1 MKYLKLVTFLLVTTV
16 MISGCT
22 DDFDELNTRTDSV
35 LANQIDGSS
44 LGAIFAQT
52 QYATMNGLHWRFQI
66 SENLFSDLY
75 AQYFSTTA
83 PNFDSDR
90 HVEVGRWIDLA
101 WSSFYGE
108 AAPQLKF
115 VEDFAAENNLALEGA
130 IAKVWKVQAYHRIT
144 DYWGPVI
151 FSEFGGGGEGDES
164 GARQFG
170 NVSYDTQESIYRSF
184 FPTLDEAVAVLK
196 ANAGGNAFSTNDQIY
211 GGDADQWLAFANSL
225 RLRLAMRVK
234 YADAALARTE
244 AEKAVADGVMM
255 DNSNNA
261 AILTTPNSKNPFNT
275 ITNWGEFRMSADMES
290 YLKGYNDPR
299 LEEFF
304 STIAGFDA
312 NNDGDFDAE
321 EGDIHPDEDGDGSDD
336 YQGLR
341 NGLLKIDKNAAK
353 NAGFSDMAGKYLPG
367 GGNGPGIKVMSASE
381 VYFLL
386 AEGALEGWNMGGT
399 AQKFYEKGIEL
410 SLTEI
415 TTASK
420 GDIAA
425 YISSTSTPADIAD
438 EFNSGAVSTVPVAY
452 NAGGAKEDQ
461 LKQIITQKW
470 IALYPDGWEA
480 WAELRRT
487 GYPELYPRL
496 NSDNVNVP
504 ADQIMRRVTF
514 VTGEFSNN
522 RAATEAAQGFAELSG
537 GDLNSTRVWWDKK

>member
-16 MISGCT
+16 MINGCT

-35 LANQIDGSS
+35 LANQIDGGS
-44 LGAIFAQT
+44 LGAIFAQS

-101 WSSFYGE
+101 WGSFYGE

-115 VEDFAAENNLALEGA
+115 VEDFSAENDLALEGA

-144 DYWGPVI
+144 DYWGPII
-151 FSEFGGGGEGDES
+151 FSEFGGDGEGDES
-164 GARQFG
+164 GAQEFG
-170 NVSYDTQESIYRSF
+170 NVGYDTQESIYRSF
-184 FPTLDEAVAVLK
+184 FPTLDEAVTVLK
-196 ANAGGNAFSTNDQIY
+196 ANSGGNAFSSNDQLF

-225 RLRLAMRVK
+225 RLRLALRVK
-234 YADAALARTE
+234 YADAGLAQSE

-261 AILTTPNSKNPFNT
+261 ALLTTGNSKNPFNT

-299 LEEFF
+299 MGEFF
-304 STIAGFDA
+304 SPAA
-312 NNDGDFDAE
+312 DGDT
-321 EGDIHPDEDGDGSDD
+321 DGDGIAFE
-336 YQGLR
+336 GLR
-341 NGLLKIDKNAAK
+341 NGLLKIDKNAES
-353 NAGFSDMAGKYLPG
+353 NSGFSDMASKYLPG
-367 GGNGPGIKVMSASE
+367 GGDGPGIKVMSSSE

-399 AQKFYEKGIEL
+399 AQEFYERGIEL
-410 SLTEI
+410 SLTE
-415 TTASK
+415 TTAASAS
-420 GDIAA
+420 DIAA
-425 YISSTSTPADIAD
+425 YISSTNTPADIGDA
-438 EFNSGAVSTVPVAY
+438 FNSGAASDLPVQFG
-452 NAGGAKEDQ
+452 AGDPLQ
-461 LKQIITQKW
+461 QIITQKW
-470 IALYPDGWEA
+470 LALYPDGWEA

-487 GYPELYPRL
+487 GFPVLYPRL
-496 NSDNVNVP
+496 NSDNVNVA
-504 ADQIMRRVTF
+504 ADEIMRRVTF

-522 RAATEAAQGFAELSG
+522 QVATEAAQGFAELSG
-537 GDLNSTRVWWDKK
+537 GDLNSTKVWWDKK